1 MWFFLRSLGPPAV
14 REMKRNL
21 RVRVAVV
28 GGGPV
33 GLLLSSLLSQYG
45 VHHCLVERRRVPTKH
60 PQAHFI
66 NARSMELLQAH
77 FPASFRAVIEQ
88 SPPSRT
94 WRDFCYCYSVT
105 GRTFARVDHFSTAP
119 ASFWNDSPSS
129 VVHLPQ
135 NRFEEILRKEA
146 ADGAAKAA
154 VGTMLLYGCEV
165 TGYDWRGGSSSNG
178 NGNNKSH
185 RLNLRARGDDD
196 TPSPTAVV
204 AAPPGPQDLHYDQV
218 ECDYVVAADGASSL
232 ARQSLGISLEGESA
246 PLQTLLNVHFTC
258 PGLFSRLQPRPAMLY
273 FVFNECAVSVF
284 VAHDPAKD
292 EWVCQIPIFPPFRT
306 AQDFDSAA
314 IMRLLCSG
322 LGLLPSTDASGTSG
336 GDDIAKKIKILSVNS
351 WVMQAQVAERF
362 SDPSHTVFL
371 AGDAAHR
378 FPPAGGFGMNTGLQD
393 AHNLA
398 WRLALA
404 TAAASTTG
412 RGGLADYSA
421 ERRSVALT
429 NTRLSLENYSKS
441 CASARMLGVD
451 PALAKLAIASAAAV
465 PLVPFA
471 VKRAA
476 VNAVLDAG
484 LSTLRLLRHEGGA
497 GLDVRISALQ
507 RQVRRGESLP
517 LLFPKEDLDFEYPTV
532 QRRAAAQP
540 PFSVKVKGSSTLLR
554 VGARIP
560 HIWVT
565 SSSENSGV
573 ISTVHLAA
581 WLSLRNSRP
590 QHALL
595 LLSKNRS
602 GRGPENTQWWKSKA
616 PELCQLEKGEFV
628 FLPVFLP
635 GPGHRIEHGEL
646 QRRYQSPRP
655 HMDIQERDNEATHS
669 KISTEQE
676 ELHLIDVT
684 GSWSDTLE
692 ASGLSELAIVLRPD
706 GVVSSLIRL

>member
-1 MWFFLRSLGPPAV
+1 
-14 REMKRNL
+14 MKRQL
-21 RVRVAVV
+21 RVKVGVV

-45 VHHCLVERRRVPTKH
+45 VQHCLVERRRVPTKH

-105 GRTFARVDHFSTAP
+105 GRTFARVDHFAAAP

-146 ADGAAKAA
+146 ADGATKAA
-154 VGTMLLYGCEV
+154 VGTKLLYGCEV
-165 TGYDWRGGSSSNG
+165 TGYEWRWGS
-178 NGNNKSH
+178 NGNNKTH
-185 RLNLRARGDDD
+185 RLNLRARGDDEQSSI
-196 TPSPTAVV
+196 PSL
-204 AAPPGPQDLHYDQV
+204 PGHEDLHYDQV

-232 ARQSLGISLEGESA
+232 ARQSLGISLDGESA

-322 LGLLPSTDASGTSG
+322 LGLPSAEAQAAGTAGSN
-336 GDDIAKKIKILSVNS
+336 DDTAKNIKILSVNS
-351 WVMQAQVAERF
+351 WVMQAQVAQRF
-362 SDPSHTVFL
+362 SDPTNSVFL

-398 WRLALA
+398 WRLATA
-404 TAAASTTG
+404 TATTTTASSTERRRRSAGSVSSSAA
-412 RGGLADYSA
+412 LADYSL
-421 ERRSVALT
+421 ERRSVALA
-429 NTRLSLENYSKS
+429 NTRLSLDNYGKS

-451 PALAKLAIASAAAV
+451 PALAKLAIASVAAA

-484 LSTLRLLRHEGGA
+484 LSTLRLLRHQSP
-497 GLDVRISALQ
+497 GLDLRVSALQ
-507 RQVRRGESLP
+507 RQVHSGESLP
-517 LLFPKEDLDFEYPTV
+517 LLFPKEDLDFEYPAV
-532 QRRAAAQP
+532 QRGAARP
-540 PFSVKVKGSSTLLR
+540 SFSVKVKDSSSTLLR

-560 HIWVT
+560 HIWVEL
-565 SSSENSGV
+565 SPAAGFSGV
-573 ISTVHLAA
+573 ISTVHIAA
-581 WLSLRNSRP
+581 WLSLRNARP
-590 QHALL
+590 QHVVL
-595 LLSKNRS
+595 LLSKNRGDDGS
-602 GRGPENTQWWKSKA
+602 ELIQWWETKA
-616 PELCQLEKGEFV
+616 PEFCQLEEGEFV
-628 FLPVFLP
+628 LLPVFLP
-635 GPGHRIEHGEL
+635 GPGRRREEHGEL

-655 HMDIQERDNEATHS
+655 HLDNQESKTEATMQGEF
-669 KISTEQE
+669 STEQE
-676 ELHLIDVT
+676 DLHLIDIS
-684 GSWSDTLE
+684 GSWTETLE
-692 ASGLSELAIVLRPD
+692 ASGLSKLAITLRPD
-706 GVVSSLIRL
+706 GVVASLA